1 MKQKQEYELLRLCLI
16 LMGDDV
22 ITGSN
27 DFTDGNSSEGDSTAP
42 ELPFD
47 PNN

>member
-22 ITGSN
+22 ITESN
-27 DFTDGNSSEGDSTAP
+27 NFTDGNSSNESGTD
-42 ELPFD
+42 LPPD
-47 PNN
+47 WD